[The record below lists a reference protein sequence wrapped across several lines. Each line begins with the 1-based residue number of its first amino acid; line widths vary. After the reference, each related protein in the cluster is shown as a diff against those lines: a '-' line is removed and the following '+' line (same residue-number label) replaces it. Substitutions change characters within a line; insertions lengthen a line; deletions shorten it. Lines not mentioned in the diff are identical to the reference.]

1 MKLAAIALLAVAGC
15 ATTAP
20 PAAEPCPNL
29 PELAPAATL
38 ADLEAHHLAV
48 VRLYG
53 VCRAAKQIPTEGE

>member
-1 MKLAAIALLAVAGC
+1 MKLAAIALLALAGC
-15 ATTAP
+15 AASP
-20 PAAEPCPNL
+20 PAPAPCPDL

-53 VCRAAKQIPTEGE
+53 ACRAAKRPPNLEK